1 LEIDSKYKPS
11 NQIWSDEIG
20 QRLIDRG
27 IKLCNVEESKY
38 VKTTNKTIMD
48 YAIEYAKEKEIDE
61 KIIQLINHVRLYKRI
76 ILPCELVGLKGREE
90 TKSYKNELERS
101 CLMWKVPFLILPKP
115 SEKSIGLWLEFIQ
128 WLKSKEIM
136 TICDFTSM
144 CTSKVQ
150 ISGDLQFLKEIMEDK
165 VEYYWKQTSRYG
177 HESCERIEEL
187 CRNDWRLT
195 IGTIEVNRRV

>member
-1 LEIDSKYKPS
+1 LTILSLKLYLGHHRNQDDISKQIIINEKEAHFQYGYNKEILEIDSKYKPS

-27 IKLCNVEESKY
+27 IKLRNVEESKY

-48 YAIEYAKEKEIDE
+48 YAIEYAKEKEMDE
-61 KIIQLINHVRLYKRI
+61 KIIPLINHVRLYKRI
-76 ILPCELVGLKGREE
+76 ILLCELVGLKGREE

-101 CLMWKVPFLILPKP
+101 CLMWKVPFPILPKP

-136 TICDFTSM
+136 TICDFTSI
-144 CTSKVQ
+144 CKSKV
-150 ISGDLQFLKEIMEDK
+150 
-165 VEYYWKQTSRYG
+165 
-177 HESCERIEEL
+177 
-187 CRNDWRLT
+187 
-195 IGTIEVNRRV
+195 